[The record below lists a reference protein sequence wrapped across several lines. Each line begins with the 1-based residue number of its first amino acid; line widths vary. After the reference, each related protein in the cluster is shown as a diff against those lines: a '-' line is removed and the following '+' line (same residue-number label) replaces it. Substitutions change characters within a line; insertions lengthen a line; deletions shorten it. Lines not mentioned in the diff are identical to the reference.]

1 MLEVYGLN
9 ERYPCLA
16 KDERRRREII
26 RGSRRKRIA
35 EGSGTNMKEVND
47 LLKQFGQMREMMR
60 SPNKMRGMM
69 KAMSGGAEDMGDLG
83 NMMRGFGK
91 KK

>member
-47 LLKQFGQMREMMR
+47 LLKQSGQMREMMR
-60 SPNKMRGMM
+60 SPNNMRGMM
-69 KAMSGGAEDMGDLG
+69 KAMSGGAEAMGDLG